1 VSQSARRLPWIISGV
16 AVLGLLLL
24 LSFPRRGDA
33 SSHPTPR
40 PGITSANV
48 LPPMAVGSA
57 QGAAAAYA
65 VARQVP
71 QVLDG
76 IYCHCDC
83 SKHLNHRSLLTCFET
98 DHAGQCDICMGEA
111 MMAGQMAAGGSS
123 LETIRK
129 AIDAQF
135 GVTRS

>member
-1 VSQSARRLPWIISGV
+1 MSAAARRLPWIIAGA
-16 AVLGLLLL
+16 AVVGLLLL

-33 SSHPTPR
+33 SQHPTPR
-40 PGITSANV
+40 PGITAVKV
-48 LPPMAVGSA
+48 LPSLAVA
-57 QGAAAAYA
+57 PTPGAADAYA
-65 VARQVP
+65 VARQIP

-83 SKHLNHRSLLTCFET
+83 SKHMGHRSLLTCFET

-123 LETIRK
+123 LAQIRT
-129 AIDAQF
+129 AVDSQF
-135 GVTRS
+135 GR